1 MGVLSRPALAI
12 LVALIVAGGLGPPLA
27 APSPLRGPQGV
38 YRGRVLEAGSGR
50 PIAGAGIFMVW
61 SASDESG
68 ATTPFAYR
76 EAQTDP
82 DGEFSID
89 ATAIEQSRPP
99 RALPPQFWVYKP
111 GYELHPDR
119 DVRPAGA
126 PATPLTQPGGVV
138 QLIGARTDAQRV
150 EALNDFVAVINRYAP
165 TGGPVLLALIE
176 SEFRQLEQAN
186 PGKPIAA
193 GPCDVDPKNPPP
205 LPPPKPPKIPEP
217 GTYNPFEGR
226 RAPYYG
232 RVVDAQ
238 TGAPL
243 SGAVV
248 VTVWTRRVVYP
259 FHAHSVFHDGCEVLT
274 DANGAFIV
282 DARVIEANQSRG
294 LEPPTFVVFFP
305 GHSVHGV
312 PGRSITSG
320 IPFIRGDSQGF
331 HNVIVGLVKLTTRQE
346 RLAAI
351 SAVRPVEMPT
361 SRMRNLTRLVNL
373 ERAALGLR
381 EIPVTEDRR

>member
-1 MGVLSRPALAI
+1 VGVLSRLALAI
-12 LVALIVAGGLGPPLA
+12 LIALVVAGGLGPPLA
-27 APSPLRGPQGV
+27 APSPLRSPQGV

-89 ATAIEQSRPP
+89 AAALEQSRPP
-99 RALPPQFWVYKP
+99 RALPPQVWVYKP
-111 GYELHPDR
+111 GYELYPDR

-138 QLIGARTDAQRV
+138 QLIGARTNAQRV

-176 SEFRQLEQAN
+176 SEFRQLEQAH
-186 PGKPIAA
+186 PEKPIVA

-205 LPPPKPPKIPEP
+205 LPPPKPPKSPEP

-232 RVVDAQ
+232 RVVDAE
-238 TGAPL
+238 TGMPL
-243 SGAVV
+243 AGAVV
-248 VTVWTRRVVYP
+248 VAVWTRREVFP
-259 FHAHSVFHDGCEVLT
+259 FHAHSVFYDACDVLT
-274 DANGAFIV
+274 DRNGAFTL
-282 DARVIEANQSRG
+282 DGRPIEASPPRG
-294 LEPPTFVVFFP
+294 FEPPVFVVFLP
-305 GHSVHGV
+305 GYSVYGAA
-312 PGRSITSG
+312 GRKVVSG
-320 IPFIRGDSQGF
+320 RPFIRGDSQAY
-331 HNVIVGLVKLTTRQE
+331 HDVTIGLVKLKTREERVSALGGIPHGPPPEKIPRYQALMNEEYE
-346 RLAAI
+346 RLW
-351 SAVRPVEMPT
+351 P
-361 SRMRNLTRLVNL
+361 
-373 ERAALGLR
+373 
-381 EIPVTEDRR
+381 RRQ